1 VMAWYD
7 NELAYAQRLL
17 DLTRFIAEKLGA

>member
-7 NELAYAQRLL
+7 NEAAYAQRLF
-17 DLTRFIAEKLGA
+17 DLAVFVAGKL